1 MPSENHETGF
11 RRPYILFFRV
21 FRYMKSSMKMGRKAG
36 FAAECSLIFN
46 YIAIDMKSCM
56 PKHL

>member
-1 MPSENHETGF
+1 
-11 RRPYILFFRV
+11 
-21 FRYMKSSMKMGRKAG
+21 MGRKAG
-36 FAAECSLIFN
+36 FAAECSLISN

>member
-1 MPSENHETGF
+1 
-11 RRPYILFFRV
+11 
-21 FRYMKSSMKMGRKAG
+21 MGRKAG
-36 FAAECSLIFN
+36 FAAECGLIFNYIAAECGLIFN

>member
-1 MPSENHETGF
+1 
-11 RRPYILFFRV
+11 
-21 FRYMKSSMKMGRKAG
+21 MGSKAE